1 MLNQKEKFEG
11 FAQVIN
17 KDAEKICAEID
28 SQVQSTM
35 LSQMAE
41 IEKNAADELERRLR
55 AEENKTNTEI
65 NKRVCAIEAQRKKLV
80 SCRRDQICREVLD
93 AVGEKLKAFSE
104 RAEYDGYLERNL
116 VRASQILG
124 MNFNVSVRQQ
134 DEERVKAIAARMPEI
149 LQVKTDDSIKLGGF
163 VADSSDGSVRADC
176 TIDSELGQQRE
187 WFILNFFRTK

>member
-55 AEENKTNTEI
+55 AG
-65 NKRVCAIEAQRKKLV
+65 A
-80 SCRRDQICREVLD
+80 
-93 AVGEKLKAFSE
+93 
-104 RAEYDGYLERNL
+104 
-116 VRASQILG
+116 
-124 MNFNVSVRQQ
+124 
-134 DEERVKAIAARMPEI
+134 
-149 LQVKTDDSIKLGGF
+149 
-163 VADSSDGSVRADC
+163 
-176 TIDSELGQQRE
+176 
-187 WFILNFFRTK
+187 